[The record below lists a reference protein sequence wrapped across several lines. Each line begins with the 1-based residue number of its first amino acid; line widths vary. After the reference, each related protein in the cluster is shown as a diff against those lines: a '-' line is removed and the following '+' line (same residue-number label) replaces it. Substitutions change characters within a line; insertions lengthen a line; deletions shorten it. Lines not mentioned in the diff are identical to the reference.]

1 LTLTYSKPIN
11 DVTDNAMI
19 LKICGAVAEK
29 LEVPYNRIT
38 DSYGGYYGYTSPDL
52 PKTAPVTP
60 AAKPATPATNT
71 TKAANKTR
79 VLATNTTTAN
89 TTATTPKSYPIN
101 IYV

>member
-1 LTLTYSKPIN
+1 MTLTYSKPIN
-11 DVTDNAMI
+11 DVTDNAII

-29 LEVPYNRIT
+29 LEVPYSRIT
-38 DSYGGYYGYTSPDL
+38 DSYGGYFGKPSPDL

-60 AAKPATPATNT
+60 AAKPAATNT

-79 VLATNTTTAN
+79 VLATNTTAN
-89 TTATTPKSYPIN
+89 TTKTTPSSYPIN